1 VSFIN
6 TAFGRFVALSIA
18 LHSLAL
24 FLFSIKTIPQA
35 ALPHPI
41 TVSLLPPQ
49 IERPS
54 APVTRAP
61 RAAPAPRVSKAPAIV
76 AKKDLAPK
84 EVKQRPAPL
93 REPIEPAPPP
103 RAEPPK
109 REILPE
115 NTVVVE
121 RPLPSLKDLL
131 PSVTYSSSG
140 ERSTGPVNLN
150 TRDPLYVSYFTRIK
164 QNIEQQWQY
173 PEAALRY
180 GLQGRLALEFTIGGG
195 GQLEHLRMIRS
206 SGSQVLD
213 DEAMR
218 AVRAAAPFP
227 PIPSWIK
234 PVPLPISATME
245 YDDNRINTR

>member
-1 VSFIN
+1 MSSIN
-6 TAFGRFVALSIA
+6 TALGRFVALSSA
-18 LHSLAL
+18 LHLLAL
-24 FLFSIKTIPQA
+24 FLVSIKTMPQA
-35 ALPHPI
+35 ALPQPI
-41 TVSLLPPQ
+41 TVSLLPQ

-61 RAAPAPRVSKAPAIV
+61 RAAPGPQVSKAPAIV
-76 AKKDLAPK
+76 AKKDPTPK
-84 EVKQRPAPL
+84 EIKERPAPF
-93 REPIEPAPPP
+93 REPNEAPQP

-109 REILPE
+109 REVLPE
-115 NTVVVE
+115 NTVVAE

-131 PSVTYSSSG
+131 PSVTYSSSSD
-140 ERSTGPVNLN
+140 RAAGPVNLN

-173 PEAALRY
+173 PEVALRY

-213 DEAMR
+213 DEALR

-234 PVPLPISATME
+234 PVPLSISASME
-245 YDDNRINTR
+245 YYDNRINTR